1 MLPFHVSQENTLLH
15 ICSTFLAPSD
25 KHLLSSCTPPIPL
38 TYSSSSSGR
47 DTARFCLCVYKQTDT
62 NLTGSNNLWGVTS
75 GSPFPYFLCYP
86 SLRGCHSGPDRWRR
100 KERKGGG
107 LCTSQSVMC
116 ICVCVDKCYWL
127 GTVGRK
133 ANMVERLQGR

>member
-1 MLPFHVSQENTLLH
+1 MKNFALNTNTDCFRRRLCCHSTCPRRIRCYISALLFSLPAT
-15 ICSTFLAPSD
+15 STSCPHAP
-25 KHLLSSCTPPIPL
+25 PPIPL

-100 KERKGGG
+100 KERGGG
-107 LCTSQSVMC
+107 ALHKSVSNVYLCLC
-116 ICVCVDKCYWL
+116 
-127 GTVGRK
+127 R
-133 ANMVERLQGR
+133 